1 MYIYIYMYRFR
12 MVLNWDTLYLLIAGH
27 YTSSWIVFKA
37 HGHSLQRLTQTCQNH
52 DERLLK

>member
-1 MYIYIYMYRFR
+1 MYRFR

-37 HGHSLQRLTQTCQNH
+37 HGHSLQRLTQTCQSH